1 MRMTGCCLASAVFTN
16 IQLPVQ
22 VPFPWEK
29 HGLWSQ
35 ADLVLPLMSVVKSW
49 LIMAE
54 LFNVSGLKGIGLYL
68 QVNLERIR
76 IYIEPS

>member
-1 MRMTGCCLASAVFTN
+1 MTGCCLASAVFTN

-22 VPFPWEK
+22 VPSPWEK